1 MPSKTTRITSLKNR
15 RNKRAIKTLRQDTSK
30 KKENSRENP
39 PPCTAGPR
47 NGARSQNER
56 YTTLHTETRKG
67 FQTVCPHHRSAPRLL
82 RSTLSLIPLLQWRGA
97 RQISKSQTPPKILKK
112 KKGKSSDPLTAALPR
127 RNLSRI
133 GPTPRPAALRGL
145 LLSRRGR
152 GYAGPCAAVR
162 GECLSPTSASSVAG
176 ACTATA
182 SRGGLTCGRCPGRR

>member
-97 RQISKSQTPPKILKK
+97 RQISKSQTPPPKILKK
-112 KKGKSSDPLTAALPR
+112 RKVLRSPHGRTTTPESLPNRTDAAPGRTAGASPLAA
-127 RNLSRI
+127 
-133 GPTPRPAALRGL
+133 RPGLRGALRRR
-145 LLSRRGR
+145 SR
-152 GYAGPCAAVR
+152 
-162 GECLSPTSASSVAG
+162 
-176 ACTATA
+176 
-182 SRGGLTCGRCPGRR
+182 

>member
-1 MPSKTTRITSLKNR
+1 MHSGAAQRRKEPKRTLYYLAHGDKERISKRLPPPPLGPTAPPLHPLSYPAPPAARGEANFQIP
-15 RNKRAIKTLRQDTSK
+15 
-30 KKENSRENP
+30 NP
-39 PPCTAGPR
+39 PK
-47 NGARSQNER
+47 NFE
-56 YTTLHTETRKG
+56 
-67 FQTVCPHHRSAPRLL
+67 
-82 RSTLSLIPLLQWRGA
+82 
-97 RQISKSQTPPKILKK
+97 K

-162 GECLSPTSASSVAG
+162 GECLSPRSASSVAG

>member
-67 FQTVCPHHRSAPRLL
+67 FQSVCPHHRSAPRLL
-82 RSTLSLIPLLQWRGA
+82 RSTLSLIPLLQQRGA

-112 KKGKSSDPLTAALPR
+112 KKESPQIPSRPHYHAGISPESDRRRARPHCGGFSS
-127 RNLSRI
+127 
-133 GPTPRPAALRGL
+133 RG
-145 LLSRRGR
+145 
-152 GYAGPCAAVR
+152 A
-162 GECLSPTSASSVAG
+162 AG
-176 ACTATA
+176 AT
-182 SRGGLTCGRCPGRR
+182 RGPAPPFAVNA